1 MHAILSF
8 QFDDV
13 LKSGWQEVNQGTRN
27 LIQKNVSGDKKKSK
41 SYFNFD
47 STLIFQLDCCGWL
60 GPSDFAYN
68 SEPIDDS
75 CYENLGGNS
84 GILAR
89 PSTEN
94 GFDSTK
100 KMKQVIR
107 NFFLIFK
114 RP

>member
-27 LIQKNVSGDKKKSK
+27 LIQKNVSCDKKKG
-41 SYFNFD
+41 NHILILIQN
-47 STLIFQLDCCGWL
+47 LIFQLDCCGWL

-89 PSTEN
+89 PSTDN

-100 KMKQVIR
+100 KMKQVI
-107 NFFLIFK
+107 FFLIFK